1 MLNGKFKTTIE
12 LLEKQ
17 DEANDRLEYVTKL
30 KNLLDEMRFKTIMFI
45 QKLDAFEKMH
55 QLMGLSMIGIDN
67 TKIRDSITN
76 CISKDA
82 YSLTEEDFKRLS
94 DAIYEYGTV
103 IDKKWSTYANNIY
116 SKNISSM
123 RTYLPFCPNPEEM
136 KKIISLLEKYINTTP
151 ENARIVESIH
161 KEAQK
166 GEKII
171 NDLALTEDRRRF
183 LNKIAN
189 GNATLDD
196 LTPDILLWIKSL
208 NFTNKIRLRINS

>member
-1 MLNGKFKTTIE
+1 MLKEKFNTTIE
-12 LLEKQ
+12 LLGKQ
-17 DEANDRLEYVTKL
+17 NEANDRLEYVTKL
-30 KNLLDEMRFKTIMFI
+30 KNSLDEMRNKTIMFI

-55 QLMGLSMIGIDN
+55 QLMGLSMIEIDK
-67 TKIRDSITN
+67 TKIRDSIKI
-76 CISKDA
+76 CLSKDA
-82 YSLTEEDFKRLS
+82 YSLTEVDFNRLS
-94 DAIYEYGTV
+94 DAIVEYGTV
-103 IDKKWSTYANNIY
+103 IDKKWCAYTNNIF

-136 KKIISLLEKYINTTP
+136 KKIISLLEKYLNTTP

-161 KEAQK
+161 REAQK

-171 NDLALTEDRRRF
+171 NDLSLTEDRRRF

-196 LTPDILLWIKSL
+196 LSPDILLWIKSL
-208 NFTNKIRLRINS
+208 NFTNRIKLRINS

>member
-1 MLNGKFKTTIE
+1 MLKEKFNTTIE
-12 LLEKQ
+12 LLGKQ
-17 DEANDRLEYVTKL
+17 NEANDRLEYVTKL
-30 KNLLDEMRFKTIMFI
+30 KNSLDEMRNKTIMFI

-55 QLMGLSMIGIDN
+55 QLMGLSMIEIDK
-67 TKIRDSITN
+67 TKIRDSIKI
-76 CISKDA
+76 CLSKDA
-82 YSLTEEDFKRLS
+82 YSLTEVDFNRLS
-94 DAIYEYGTV
+94 DAIVEYGTV
-103 IDKKWSTYANNIY
+103 IDKKWCAYTNNIF

-136 KKIISLLEKYINTTP
+136 KKIISLLEKYLNTTP

-161 KEAQK
+161 REAQK

-171 NDLALTEDRRRF
+171 NDLSLTEDRRRF

-196 LTPDILLWIKSL
+196 LSPDILLWIQSL
-208 NFTNKIRLRINS
+208 NFTNRIKLRINS